1 MTETVKRVAPA
12 ARPGPAEPEAV
23 AGAPVLPHPRPV
35 PRARGSAAVTA
46 GVGLVVLVI
55 FALIHL
61 TQGTA
66 DVGPADLLG
75 LLTGGGSDQ
84 EAAVL
89 VASRIPRLAA
99 GALVGV
105 ALGVAGAALQS
116 ATRNVLAAPDTLAVN
131 AGAHFV
137 IVAVAAFG
145 ITLPALL
152 SGGLAFIGGL
162 AAALL
167 VLSLSGG
174 GANGNGGPIRLVL
187 AGTALALGLHS
198 ATGALLLLFSQE
210 TTGLYAWGQGS
221 LAQSRPDELLQFT
234 PVVLAAAAGLV
245 VLSRR
250 LDLLGLGD
258 DASRLAGADPR
269 LARVGA
275 VVLAVVLSAS
285 AVAIAGPIGF
295 VGLCAPA
302 MVRLLASRVRGL
314 GRHRALLPVSG
325 LAGAVVVI
333 GADVVVRGVFGAQ
346 AGVEVPTGAVT
357 TVFGAVFL
365 VVLALRMSDAGLSA
379 AGDALARLRSRRFFL
394 AVLAGLVFLLVG
406 LLVAGALLGDAKLLL
421 GDLANWLTGR
431 SGDRVSAVL
440 ETRVPRV
447 VAAVL
452 AGAALAIAGALIQA
466 VSRNSLA
473 EPGILGVSGGGG
485 LAAILVI
492 TTVPLAGSW
501 LITGSALLGSAVAAL
516 LVFGLAFR
524 GGLQQN
530 RLVLIGI
537 GVSAGLAAVITVL
550 LVATDPYNQ
559 TKALTWLSGST
570 YGRTFASTLPPLAA
584 LALTLP
590 VLTGLRRDLDL
601 IAVDDDSPRVL
612 GVRLT
617 ASRLLVLSAAV
628 LLTAG
633 AVSSVGVIA
642 FVGLVAP
649 HAARSLVGARHVRVL
664 PVAALIGAC
673 TVVLADAVGRTV
685 IAPAQIPAGIMT
697 ALVGAP
703 YFVYLLWRSR
713 VDRTA

>member
-1 MTETVKRVAPA
+1 MTQTARRPA
-12 ARPGPAEPEAV
+12 MTATTAV
-23 AGAPVLPHPRPV
+23 AGAPAPAP
-35 PRARGSAAVTA
+35 AGSRRRSGTALAAVA
-46 GVGLVVLVI
+46 GL
-55 FALIHL
+55 ALLAAFSLLHL

-66 DVGPADLLG
+66 DVGPAELLG
-75 LLTGGGSDQ
+75 LLTGSGSDQ
-84 EAAVL
+84 ATAVL
-89 VASRIPRLAA
+89 IASRVPRLVA
-99 GALVGV
+99 GLLVGV

-116 ATRNVLAAPDTLAVN
+116 ATRNVLASPDTLAVN
-131 AGAHFV
+131 AGAHFA
-137 IVAVAAFG
+137 IVGVAAFG
-145 ITLPALL
+145 FSLPALL
-152 SGGLAFIGGL
+152 SGGVAFLGGL
-162 AAALL
+162 AAAVL
-167 VLSLSGG
+167 VLALSGG

-198 ATGALLLLFSQE
+198 ATSALLLLFSQQ

-221 LAQSRPDELLQFT
+221 LAQSRTDELLQFT
-234 PVVLAAAAGLV
+234 PVVLVAVALLL

-269 LARVGA
+269 VARVAA
-275 VVLAVVLSAS
+275 VVLAVVLSAA
-285 AVAIAGPIGF
+285 AVTIAGPIGF

-302 MVRLLASRVRGL
+302 IVRMLASRLRGL
-314 GRHRALLPVSG
+314 GRHRSLLPVSG
-325 LAGAVVVI
+325 LAGAIVVV
-333 GADVVVRGVFGAQ
+333 GADVAVRGLFGAQ

-365 VVLALRMSDAGLSA
+365 VALALRMTDAGLSA
-379 AGDALARLRSRRFFL
+379 AGDALARLRSRRFYCG
-394 AVLAGLVFLLVG
+394 VLVTLLVLLAG

-421 GDLANWLTGR
+421 GDLVNWITGQ
-431 SGDRVSAVL
+431 SGNRVNAIL
-440 ETRVPRV
+440 GTRMPRV
-447 VAAVL
+447 LAAVL
-452 AGAALAIAGALIQA
+452 AGAALALAGALIQA

-485 LAAILVI
+485 LAAIAVI
-492 TTVPLAGSW
+492 TTVPLAGAW
-501 LITGSALLGSAVAAL
+501 VVTGSALLGAAL
-516 LVFGLAFR
+516 SAALVFGLSFR

-537 GVSAGLAAVITVL
+537 GVSAGLAAIITVL
-550 LVATDPYNQ
+550 LVSTDPFNQ

-570 YGRTFASTLPPLAA
+570 YGRNFASVLPPL
-584 LALTLP
+584 LALVMAIP
-590 VLTGLRRDLDL
+590 VLAALRRDLDL

-612 GVRLT
+612 GIRLT
-617 ASRLLVLSAAV
+617 RSRLILLSVAV

-649 HAARSLVGARHVRVL
+649 HAARTLVGARHVRVL
-664 PVAALIGAC
+664 PVAALIGAS
-673 TVVLADAVGRTV
+673 TVVLADVIGRTI
-685 IAPAQIPAGIMT
+685 IAPAQIPAGITT

-713 VDRTA
+713 VDRSA

>member
-1 MTETVKRVAPA
+1 MTETLKSPAADTALAASAAPVPVTVPGAPA
-12 ARPGPAEPEAV
+12 PG
-23 AGAPVLPHPRPV
+23 G
-35 PRARGSAAVTA
+35 ARGRTGVALVMLCGLAVLA
-46 GVGLVVLVI
+46 L
-55 FALIHL
+55 FALLHL
-61 TQGTA
+61 SQGTA
-66 DVGPADLLG
+66 AIGVRELFG
-75 LLTGGGSDQ
+75 LLSGSGSDQ
-84 EAAVL
+84 ETAVL
-89 VASRIPRLAA
+89 VASRVPRLAA

-116 ATRNVLAAPDTLAVN
+116 ATRNVLASPDTLAVD
-131 AGAHFV
+131 AGAHLA

-145 ITLPALL
+145 VALPALL
-152 SGGLAFIGGL
+152 SGGLAFVGGL

-167 VLSLSGG
+167 VLALSGA

-198 ATGALLLLFSQE
+198 VTSALLLLFSQE
-210 TTGLYAWGQGS
+210 TTGLYAWGRGS
-221 LAQSRPDELLQFT
+221 IGQTRTDELFQFT
-234 PVVLAAAAGLV
+234 PVILLGIAGMLFLA
-245 VLSRR
+245 RR

-269 LARVGA
+269 VARTGA
-275 VVLAVVLSAS
+275 VVLAVLLSAS
-285 AVAIAGPIGF
+285 AVTIAGPIGF

-302 MVRLLASRVRGL
+302 IVRLLAARVKGL
-314 GRHRALLPVSG
+314 GRHRVLLPVSG

-333 GADVVVRGVFGAQ
+333 GADVVVRVVLGAQ
-346 AGVEVPTGAVT
+346 AGVEVPTGVVT
-357 TVFGAVFL
+357 TIFGAVFL
-365 VVLALRMSDAGLSA
+365 VVLALRMSDAGLST
-379 AGDALARLRSRRFFL
+379 AGDALARLRSRKVFL
-394 AVLAGLVFLLVG
+394 AVLVGLMVLLAG

-421 GDLANWLTGR
+421 GDLTNWLTGQ
-431 SGDRVSAVL
+431 SGDRVTAVL
-440 ETRVPRV
+440 GTRMPRV

-466 VSRNSLA
+466 VARNSLA

-485 LAAILVI
+485 LAAIIVI
-492 TTVPLAGSW
+492 TTVPMAGAW
-501 LITGSALLGSAVAAL
+501 LVTGSALVGAALTAL

-537 GVSAGLAAVITVL
+537 GVSAGLAAVIAVVL
-550 LVATDPYNQ
+550 VSTDPYNQ

-570 YGRTFASTLPPLAA
+570 YGRTFASALPPLAA
-584 LALTLP
+584 LVLALP
-590 VLTGLRRDLDL
+590 VLAGLRRDLDL

-612 GVRLT
+612 GIGLNGVRL
-617 ASRLLVLSAAV
+617 LLLTTAV

-649 HAARSLVGARHVRVL
+649 HAARSLVGARHTRVL
-664 PVAALIGAC
+664 PVAALLGAC
-673 TVVLADAVGRTV
+673 TVLFADIIGRTV

>member
-1 MTETVKRVAPA
+1 MTQTARRPA
-12 ARPGPAEPEAV
+12 MTATTAV
-23 AGAPVLPHPRPV
+23 AGAPAPAPAGFRRWSGTVL
-35 PRARGSAAVTA
+35 AAVA
-46 GVGLVVLVI
+46 GLVALVA
-55 FALIHL
+55 FSLVHL

-66 DVGPADLLG
+66 DVGPAELLG
-75 LLTGGGSDQ
+75 LLTGSGSDQ
-84 EAAVL
+84 ATAVL
-89 VASRIPRLAA
+89 IASRVPRLVA
-99 GALVGV
+99 GLLVGV

-131 AGAHFV
+131 AGAHFA
-137 IVAVAAFG
+137 IVGVAAFG
-145 ITLPALL
+145 LTLPALL
-152 SGGLAFIGGL
+152 SGGVAFLGGL

-167 VLSLSGG
+167 VLALSGG

-198 ATGALLLLFSQE
+198 ATSALLLLFSQQ

-221 LAQSRPDELLQFT
+221 LAQSRTDELLQFT
-234 PVVLAAAAGLV
+234 PVVLVAVALLL

-269 LARVGA
+269 VARVAA
-275 VVLAVVLSAS
+275 VVLAVVLSAA
-285 AVAIAGPIGF
+285 AVTIAGPIGF

-302 MVRLLASRVRGL
+302 IVRLLASRLRGL
-314 GRHRALLPVSG
+314 GRHRSLLPVSG
-325 LAGAVVVI
+325 LAGAIVVV
-333 GADVVVRGVFGAQ
+333 GADVAVRGLFGAQ

-365 VVLALRMSDAGLSA
+365 VVLALRMTDAGLSA
-379 AGDALARLRSRRFFL
+379 AGDALARLRSHRFYWG
-394 AVLAGLVFLLVG
+394 VLVALLVLLAG

-421 GDLANWLTGR
+421 GDLANWMTGQ
-431 SGDRVSAVL
+431 SGNRVNAIL
-440 ETRVPRV
+440 GTRMPRV
-447 VAAVL
+447 LAAVL
-452 AGAALAIAGALIQA
+452 AGAALALAGALIQA

-485 LAAILVI
+485 LAAIAVI
-492 TTVPLAGSW
+492 TTVPLAGAW
-501 LITGSALLGSAVAAL
+501 VVTGSALLGAAL
-516 LVFGLAFR
+516 SAALVFGLSFR

-537 GVSAGLAAVITVL
+537 GVSAGLAAIITVL
-550 LVATDPYNQ
+550 LVSTDPFNQ

-570 YGRTFASTLPPLAA
+570 YGRNFASVLPPL
-584 LALTLP
+584 LALVMAVP
-590 VLTGLRRDLDL
+590 VLAALRRDLDL

-612 GVRLT
+612 GIRLT
-617 ASRLLVLSAAV
+617 RSRLILLSVAV

-649 HAARSLVGARHVRVL
+649 HAARTLVGARHVRVL
-664 PVAALIGAC
+664 PVAALIGAS
-673 TVVLADAVGRTV
+673 TVVLADVIGRTI
-685 IAPAQIPAGIMT
+685 IAPAQIPAGITT

-713 VDRTA
+713 VDRSA

>member
-1 MTETVKRVAPA
+1 MTETVKRSAPA
-12 ARPGPAEPEAV
+12 DPPATAVPTAV
-23 AGAPVLPHPRPV
+23 AGVPAPVSPGGRGRPGAV
-35 PRARGSAAVTA
+35 LAAC
-46 GVGLVVLVI
+46 GGLIVLVL
-55 FALIHL
+55 FALVHL

-66 DVGPADLLG
+66 DVGPSELLG
-75 LLTGGGSDQ
+75 LLSGSGSDQ
-84 EAAVL
+84 ETAVL
-89 VASRIPRLAA
+89 VASRIPRLLA
-99 GALVGV
+99 GLLVGV

-131 AGAHFV
+131 AGAHLA

-145 ITLPALL
+145 VTLPALL
-152 SGGLAFIGGL
+152 SGGLAFVGGL
-162 AAALL
+162 AAAML
-167 VLSLSGG
+167 VLALSGG

-198 ATGALLLLFSQE
+198 ATSALLLLFSQE

-221 LAQSRPDELLQFT
+221 LAQSRTDELLQFT
-234 PVVLAAAAGLV
+234 PVVVAAVAGL
-245 VLSRR
+245 LLMARR

-269 LARVGA
+269 LARVAA
-275 VVLAVVLSAS
+275 VVLAVLLSAA
-285 AVAIAGPIGF
+285 AVTIAGPIGF

-302 MVRLLASRVRGL
+302 IVRLLASRVRGM
-314 GRHRALLPVSG
+314 GRHRALLPISG
-325 LAGAVVVI
+325 LTGAIVVI
-333 GADVVVRGVFGAQ
+333 GADVVVRVVFGAQ

-365 VVLALRMSDAGLSA
+365 VILALRMSDAGLSA

-394 AVLAGLVFLLVG
+394 TVFFGLIVLLAG
-406 LLVAGALLGDAKLLL
+406 LLVAGALLGDTKLLL
-421 GDLANWLTGR
+421 GDLANWLTGQ
-431 SGDRVSAVL
+431 SGNRVSAVL
-440 ETRVPRV
+440 GTRMPRIA
-447 VAAVL
+447 AAVL
-452 AGAALAIAGALIQA
+452 AGTALAIAGALIQA

-473 EPGILGVSGGGG
+473 EPGIIGVSGGGG

-501 LITGSALLGSAVAAL
+501 LITGSALLGAGLAAL

-537 GVSAGLAAVITVL
+537 GVSAGLAALITVL
-550 LVATDPYNQ
+550 LVTTDPYNQ

-570 YGRTFASTLPPLAA
+570 YGRTFASVLPPLAA
-584 LALTLP
+584 LAVALP
-590 VLTGLRRDLDL
+590 VLAALRRDLDL

-612 GVRLT
+612 GIGLSG
-617 ASRLLVLSAAV
+617 SRLLLLSAAV

-673 TVVLADAVGRTV
+673 TVVLADLIGRTV

-713 VDRTA
+713 ADRTA

>member
-1 MTETVKRVAPA
+1 MTHTVKSPAPA
-12 ARPGPAEPEAV
+12 ASPTAV
-23 AGAPVLPHPRPV
+23 AGAPLPV
-35 PRARGSAAVTA
+35 PAGTRGRPGAALVA
-46 GVGLVVLVI
+46 AAALVVLAL
-55 FALIHL
+55 FAVIHL

-66 DVGPADLLG
+66 DVGPAELLG
-75 LLTGGGSDQ
+75 VLAGNGSDQ
-84 EAAVL
+84 QSAVL
-89 VASRIPRLAA
+89 LASRIPRLLA
-99 GALVGV
+99 GLLVGV

-116 ATRNVLAAPDTLAVN
+116 ATRNVLASPDTLAVN
-131 AGAHFV
+131 AGAHFA

-145 ITLPALL
+145 ITLPSLL
-152 SGGLAFIGGL
+152 SGGLAFAGGL

-167 VLSLSGG
+167 VLALSGAG
-174 GANGNGGPIRLVL
+174 GNGNGGPIRLVL

-198 ATGALLLLFSQE
+198 ATSALLLLFSQE

-234 PVVLAAAAGLV
+234 PVILAAVAGL
-245 VLSRR
+245 LIIGRR

-269 LARVGA
+269 LARITA
-275 VVLAVVLSAS
+275 VVLAVLLSAA
-285 AVAIAGPIGF
+285 AVTVSGPIGF

-302 MVRLLASRVRGL
+302 IVRLLASRVRGL
-314 GRHRALLPVSG
+314 GRHRALLPISG

-333 GADVVVRGVFGAQ
+333 GADVVVRVVFGAQ
-346 AGVEVPTGAVT
+346 AGVEIPTGAVT

-365 VVLALRMSDAGLSA
+365 VILALRMSDAGLSV

-394 AVLAGLVFLLVG
+394 AVLVSLLVLLTG

-421 GDLANWLTGR
+421 GDLINWLTGQ
-431 SGDRVSAVL
+431 SGNRVSAIMG
-440 ETRVPRV
+440 TRMPRV
-447 VAAVL
+447 LAAVL

-485 LAAILVI
+485 LAAIIII
-492 TTVPLAGSW
+492 TTVPLASSW
-501 LITGSALLGSAVAAL
+501 LVTGSALAGAAL
-516 LVFGLAFR
+516 AAALVFGLAFR

-537 GVSAGLAAVITVL
+537 GVSAGLAALITVL
-550 LVATDPYNQ
+550 LVSTDPYNQ

-570 YGRTFASTLPPLAA
+570 YGRNFASVLPPLAA
-584 LALTLP
+584 LAVALP
-590 VLTGLRRDLDL
+590 VLAGLRRDLDL

-612 GVRLT
+612 GIGLSG
-617 ASRLLVLSAAV
+617 SRLVLLATAV

-673 TVVLADAVGRTV
+673 TVVLADLVGRTV

-713 VDRTA
+713 VDRAS